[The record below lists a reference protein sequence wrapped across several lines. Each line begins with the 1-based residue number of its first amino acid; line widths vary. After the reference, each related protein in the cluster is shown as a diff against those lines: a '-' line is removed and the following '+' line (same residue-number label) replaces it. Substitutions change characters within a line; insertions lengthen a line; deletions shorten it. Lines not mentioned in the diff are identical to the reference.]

1 MIFFINSLIQ
11 VSLATFYGFLTGFS
25 CKVGNKHFYLL
36 WGVNRMLWILKKCS
50 IFCFKYIKISL
61 ITRFKCNNQ
70 NQNSSNDVN
79 NPNDENEDDSFDEDE
94 EIPKINFFHSDVED
108 MLQVGEITLIKANDP
123 VGSFY
128 LLYMTKEQ
136 GVSLK

>member
-1 MIFFINSLIQ
+1 M
-11 VSLATFYGFLTGFS
+11 
-25 CKVGNKHFYLL
+25 
-36 WGVNRMLWILKKCS
+36 
-50 IFCFKYIKISL
+50 

-94 EIPKINFFHSDVED
+94 EIPKINFFHCDVED

-136 GVSLK
+136 GVSLKWLKMIMATSTIQGEKLSVENI